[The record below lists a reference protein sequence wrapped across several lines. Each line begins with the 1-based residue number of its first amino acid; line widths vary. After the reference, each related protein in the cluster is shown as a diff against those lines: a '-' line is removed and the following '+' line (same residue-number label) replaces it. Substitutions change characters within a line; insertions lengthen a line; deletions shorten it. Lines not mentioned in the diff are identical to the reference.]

1 MKDSDDEAD
10 TETNDESEDFDF
22 SGVKVETF
30 FTVAFLF
37 ELGLVLVAALVGYMT
52 SGTPFPFELKLNDYQ
67 WVLRGFGYGVLAT
80 LPPAIF
86 AFFATSSIGLRLG
99 AMRRM
104 YDRVKSLIGTS
115 LVQLSAWEILLLAAS
130 AGVGE
135 EILFRGVLQ
144 PTLGIV
150 TTSVLFG
157 MLHWLSTTYFVL
169 ASLMGFY
176 CGWLFGVTGDN
187 LLAPITVHWLYDA
200 VALFLFQ
207 HRVRRDRERNEA
219 TPTGPES
226 LRGGD
231 SATIDT
237 EEDADAG
244 LSPPPNQDR
253 EGDSDE
259 G

>member
-52 SGTPFPFELKLNDYQ
+52 SGTPFPFELKLTDYQ

-176 CGWLFGVTGDN
+176 CGWLFEVTGDN

-207 HRVRRDRERNEA
+207 HRVRRDRERNKA
-219 TPTGPES
+219 TPTGPKS

-237 EEDADAG
+237 EEHADAG
-244 LSPPPNQDR
+244 LSAPPNRDR